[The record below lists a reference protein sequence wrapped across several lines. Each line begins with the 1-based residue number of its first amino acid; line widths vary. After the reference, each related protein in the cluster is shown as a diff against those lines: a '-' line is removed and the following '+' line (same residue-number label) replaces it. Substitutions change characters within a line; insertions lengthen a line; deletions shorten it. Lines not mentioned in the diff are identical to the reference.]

1 MGGDLATRA
10 GQPSVSGAL
19 LVGLLLSPAA
29 LNLLG
34 HLEPT
39 ATLRAADGSE
49 ITALA
54 NLGVILLLFL
64 AGLET
69 DLVEF
74 ARAGRGAVMVATAGV
89 IATLGLSMGSA
100 ILGGLQ
106 VREAFFVGVMLAS
119 TSVSIS
125 VQALLELRQ
134 LQTRMG
140 LTILGAAVTD
150 DIQGLV
156 VFSLALAGLGI
167 SGVAPY
173 WLVGGLALY
182 VGLSLLLGFR
192 FAAPVV
198 SVLRRLRTTE
208 AFLGMSLAYC
218 LLMGWL
224 AQTAGLAA
232 ISGAYL
238 GGLILGRVTGTE
250 LTDRL
255 RTLAYGLPIPVFF
268 VNVGMSADLSHLSG
282 GILLLLLVPIA
293 TVAGKVIGC
302 GGGALLD
309 GLRGRRALLVGLGMV
324 PRGEVSLVIATLGVQ
339 MGVLSQT
346 GYALG
351 VLSVLVS
358 ALVTPP
364 ALKLL
369 VQRGPARGRSPAAV
383 EIVA

>member
-1 MGGDLATRA
+1 M
-10 GQPSVSGAL
+10 
-19 LVGLLLSPAA
+19 LLSPA
-29 LNLLG
+29 LIDLIG
-34 HLEPT
+34 RLEPS
-39 ATLRAADGSE
+39 ATLQASDRSDIG
-49 ITALA
+49 ALA

-69 DLVEF
+69 DLGEF
-74 ARAGRGAVMVATAGV
+74 VRAGRGSLMVATGGV
-89 IATLGLSMGSA
+89 IATLGLSGGA
-100 ILGGLQ
+100 AVLGGLPT
-106 VREAFFVGVMLAS
+106 REAFFVGVMLAS

-150 DIQGLV
+150 DVQGLV
-156 VFSLALAGLGI
+156 VFSIALAALGV
-167 SGVAPY
+167 SGIAPY
-173 WLVGGLALY
+173 WLIGGLVLY
-182 VGLSLLLGFR
+182 LGLSLVLGFR
-192 FAAPVV
+192 FAGPVV
-198 SVLRRLRTTE
+198 SVVRKLRTTE
-208 AFLGMSLAYC
+208 GYLGVALAYC

-268 VNVGMSADLSHLSG
+268 VNVGMATDLTHISG
-282 GILLLLLVPIA
+282 GVLLLLLVPVA
-293 TVAGKVIGC
+293 TIAGKVVGC
-302 GGGALLD
+302 GAGALVD
-309 GLRGRRALLVGLGMV
+309 GLRGHRAAMVGLGMI
-324 PRGEVSLVIATLGVQ
+324 PRGEVTLVIATLGLQ
-339 MGVLSQT
+339 LRVLSPT

-351 VLSVLVS
+351 VVVVLVT

-369 VQRGPARGRSPAAV
+369 VQRSSAPSRGEAMAAEPAA
-383 EIVA
+383 